1 MANVGKVTI
10 EVRPTVTLESAAAC
24 VMMLN
29 LFFADNEGYRLARR
43 DGEWYLTDE
52 TPMRGARGGDLYSG
66 CVRAAAA
73 GTDGTTERMVNG
85 QDA

>member
-1 MANVGKVTI
+1 MADVGSITI

-52 TPMRGARGGDLYSG
+52 PPMRGARGGDLCSG
-66 CVRAAAA
+66 RVIAAAA
-73 GTDGTTERMVNG
+73 GTEGTTERTCNG